1 MSTEG
6 AASPDRLAHLAAS
19 IRRRIARVVH
29 EATDADR
36 EFRTRAPSALEL
48 RGMGDLVHDF
58 YTGLER
64 VFEKVSSEFDGGV
77 PAGRAWHRDLLD
89 AMALEIVR
97 RRPALLRQETPGSS
111 MSSCVFAT
119 SSGTSMDTS
128 CSGHGFI
135 PCSRKCRGRG
145 EKSRRISKH
154 SRRSSSESLRLGP
167 DCCDRRG
174 LALIECFSADSAAR
188 HIQRRRY
195 IPHLLHQ
202 SDRIARYPHESMVLV
217 ETSGRLVDRVHHD
230 DSRCGDFASR
240 HRPGERIP

>member
-89 AMALEIVR
+89 TMALEIVR
-97 RRPALLRQETPGSS
+97 RRPALLRQETTRQLDEFLRFRHLFRNVYGYELQWSRIQPLLQEMPRAWREVSKDLEA
-111 MSSCVFAT
+111 FAT
-119 SSGTSMDTS
+119 
-128 CSGHGFI
+128 FLE
-135 PCSRKCRGRG
+135 RV
-145 EKSRRISKH
+145 
-154 SRRSSSESLRLGP
+154 
-167 DCCDRRG
+167 
-174 LALIECFSADSAAR
+174 AAAG
-188 HIQRRRY
+188 
-195 IPHLLHQ
+195 
-202 SDRIARYPHESMVLV
+202 S
-217 ETSGRLVDRVHHD
+217 
-230 DSRCGDFASR
+230 
-240 HRPGERIP
+240 